1 MSKTAVYKIL
11 FKNARPKA
19 LYELYMNSKK
29 HSAATAATA
38 KISAKKGG
46 KFTAHNGWIY
56 GENLQ
61 LVKDRLIVQAWRA
74 EGWAKSDPDSIFM
87 IYLEPKGKDTILHAV
102 HANIPDKDFDG
113 INKGWHLH
121 YWTPW
126 KKYLAGKPIKQ
137 HPTM

>member
-11 FKNARPKA
+11 YKNTKPKA

-29 HSAATAATA
+29 HSEATAAAA

-46 KFTAHNGWIY
+46 KFTAHNGWIF

-74 EGWAKSDPDSIFM
+74 QGWNESDTDSIFM
-87 IYLEPKGKDTILHAV
+87 IYLEPKGKDTMLHAV
-102 HANIPDKDFDG
+102 HSNIPDKEFDG

-121 YWTPW
+121 YWGPW
-126 KKYLAGKPIKQ
+126 KKYLAGKPIKK